1 MALVNWDKRYKGCN
15 SIDACI
21 IVCLPSALHVHS
33 LYCMDG
39 VHVDRVVAVTD
50 FKWGNGHVK
59 TIIMSL
65 D

>member
-21 IVCLPSALHVHS
+21 IVCLPSALHVHT

-50 FKWGNGHVK
+50 FKWL
-59 TIIMSL
+59 M
-65 D
+65 DM